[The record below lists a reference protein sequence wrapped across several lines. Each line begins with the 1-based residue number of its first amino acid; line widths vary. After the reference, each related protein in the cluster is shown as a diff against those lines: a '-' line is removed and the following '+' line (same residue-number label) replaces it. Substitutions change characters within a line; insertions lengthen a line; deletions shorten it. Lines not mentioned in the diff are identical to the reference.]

1 MAGKSGGRNAG
12 NLYISQ
18 ASTLAAG
25 GDEAECSTK
34 PPKKYLPLPTSNIHS
49 HTYYNMYKNESK
61 YLQHIL
67 DPPKF
72 IPHFTLL

>member
-1 MAGKSGGRNAG
+1 MLVFYTSVNALPAGERQSV
-12 NLYISQ
+12 LQSH
-18 ASTLAAG
+18 
-25 GDEAECSTK
+25 
-34 PPKKYLPLPTSNIHS
+34 PKKYLPLPTSNIHS